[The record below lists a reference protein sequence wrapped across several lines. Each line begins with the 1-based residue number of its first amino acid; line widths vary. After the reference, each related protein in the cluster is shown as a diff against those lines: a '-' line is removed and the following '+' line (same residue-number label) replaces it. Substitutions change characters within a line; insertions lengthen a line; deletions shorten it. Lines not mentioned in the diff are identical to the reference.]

1 MELDNVVIRPA
12 ELADIDAIADIYSA
26 LWCGWL
32 RRGGFTEDERLVA
45 RFNTVM
51 QAQCSPIALV
61 AEMDGKIIAACY
73 VGVYDEGV
81 PRTNPYWQQT
91 YDELFEQ
98 ATVRAQTA
106 DDNLEGSLF
115 GDSREK
121 ATGNRFGASDSPYAD
136 GQLNLIIVLPEYQGR
151 GLGRRLIEVAREHMR
166 ELGCKRF
173 FLLTDNRSDWKFYE
187 HLGMERVAE
196 DHSQDTGDGFIVY
209 IYGGLA

>member
-61 AEMDGKIIAACY
+61 AEVDGKVIAACY
-73 VGVYDEGV
+73 VGVYDDGA
-81 PRTNPYWQQT
+81 PRTNPYWQQAH
-91 YDELFEQ
+91 DELLEQ

-121 ATGNRFGASDSPYAD
+121 ATGNRFGASDSCLCQAGDEQSDTRNLSSLAD
-136 GQLNLIIVLPEYQGR
+136 GLV
-151 GLGRRLIEVAREHMR
+151 
-166 ELGCKRF
+166 KRSPF
-173 FLLTDNRSDWKFYE
+173 RASAP
-187 HLGMERVAE
+187 RPC
-196 DHSQDTGDGFIVY
+196 
-209 IYGGLA
+209 GGLAPRTR

>member
-1 MELDNVVIRPA
+1 MNLDNVVIRPA
-12 ELADIDAIADIYSA
+12 ELADTDAIAEIYSA

-61 AEMDGKIIAACY
+61 AEVDGNIIAACY
-73 VGVYDEGV
+73 VGVYDNGA

-91 YDELFEQ
+91 YDELLEQ
-98 ATVRAQTA
+98 ATARAQTA

-121 ATGNRFGASDSPYAD
+121 VQGCRWPTQPHYRFARVSGLRPWTSLDRSRARAYARAWMQALLPYD
-136 GQLNLIIVLPEYQGR
+136 R
-151 GLGRRLIEVAREHMR
+151 
-166 ELGCKRF
+166 
-173 FLLTDNRSDWKFYE
+173 
-187 HLGMERVAE
+187 
-196 DHSQDTGDGFIVY
+196 
-209 IYGGLA
+209 

>member
-1 MELDNVVIRPA
+1 
-12 ELADIDAIADIYSA
+12 
-26 LWCGWL
+26 
-32 RRGGFTEDERLVA
+32 
-45 RFNTVM
+45 M

-61 AEMDGKIIAACY
+61 AELDGKIIAACY
-73 VGVYDEGV
+73 VGVYDKGT

-91 YDELFEQ
+91 YDELFER
-98 ATVRAQTA
+98 ATARAQTA

-121 ATGNRFGASDSPYAD
+121 ATGNRFGASDSVYAD
-136 GQLNLIIVLPEYQGR
+136 GQLNLIIVLPEYQGC

-173 FLLTDNRSDWKFYE
+173 FLMTDNRSDWEFYE

-196 DHSQDTGDGFIVY
+196 DHSQDTGDNFIVY

>member
-1 MELDNVVIRPA
+1 
-12 ELADIDAIADIYSA
+12 
-26 LWCGWL
+26 
-32 RRGGFTEDERLVA
+32 
-45 RFNTVM
+45 
-51 QAQCSPIALV
+51 
-61 AEMDGKIIAACY
+61 MDGKVIAACY
-73 VGVYDEGV
+73 VGVYDNGA

-91 YDELFEQ
+91 YDDLFNQ

-136 GQLNLIIVLPEYQGR
+136 GQLNLIIILPEYQGC

-173 FLLTDNRSDWKFYE
+173 FLMTDNRSDWEFYE

-209 IYGGLA
+209 IYGDLA

>member
-1 MELDNVVIRPA
+1 MLRWRI
-12 ELADIDAIADIYSA
+12 
-26 LWCGWL
+26 
-32 RRGGFTEDERLVA
+32 RRGHTAHEPL
-45 RFNTVM
+45 
-51 QAQCSPIALV
+51 L
-61 AEMDGKIIAACY
+61 AA
-73 VGVYDEGV
+73 
-81 PRTNPYWQQT
+81 T

-173 FLLTDNRSDWKFYE
+173 FLMTDNRSDWEFYE

>member
-1 MELDNVVIRPA
+1 
-12 ELADIDAIADIYSA
+12 
-26 LWCGWL
+26 
-32 RRGGFTEDERLVA
+32 
-45 RFNTVM
+45 M

-61 AEMDGKIIAACY
+61 AELDGKIIAACY
-73 VGVYDEGV
+73 VGVYDKGT
-81 PRTNPYWQQT
+81 PRTNPYWQQA

-98 ATVRAQTA
+98 ATARAQTA

-121 ATGNRFGASDSPYAD
+121 ATGNRFGASDSVYAD
-136 GQLNLIIVLPEYQGR
+136 GQLNLIIVLPEYQGC

-173 FLLTDNRSDWKFYE
+173 FLMTDNRSDWEFYE

-196 DHSQDTGDGFIVY
+196 DHSQDTGDNFIVY

>member
-1 MELDNVVIRPA
+1 MDLNNVVIRPA
-12 ELADIDAIADIYSA
+12 ELDDIDAIADIYSA

-32 RRGGFTEDERLVA
+32 RREEHAQDERLVA

-61 AEMDGKIIAACY
+61 AELDGKIIAACY
-73 VGVYDEGV
+73 VGVYDKGT

-91 YDELFEQ
+91 YDELFER
-98 ATVRAQTA
+98 ATARAQT
-106 DDNLEGSLF
+106 
-115 GDSREK
+115 
-121 ATGNRFGASDSPYAD
+121 AD
-136 GQLNLIIVLPEYQGR
+136 GQLNLIIVLPEYQGC

-173 FLLTDNRSDWKFYE
+173 FLMTDNRSDWEFYE

-196 DHSQDTGDGFIVY
+196 DHSQDTGDNFIVY